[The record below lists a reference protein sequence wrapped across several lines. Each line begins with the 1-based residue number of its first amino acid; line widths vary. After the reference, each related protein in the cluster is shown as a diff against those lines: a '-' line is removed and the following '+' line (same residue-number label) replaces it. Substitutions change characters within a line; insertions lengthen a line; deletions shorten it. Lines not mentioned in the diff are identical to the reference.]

1 MKNSELR
8 AKNKNC
14 DKIEKLRRNRGTPLK
29 SRGPMP
35 KLSNEAN
42 ELFLGPKRDTVVYGL
57 SMTGKTALVEARI
70 SQSSRHSDVIAIT
83 DSVEPGV
90 DVSKPD
96 WMVLTRVKRPTKI
109 SIKPTRDLLLAG
121 KPNNF
126 CKTKTDALF
135 SAKKR
140 WTDIVLDDW
149 ERHLPYRVGG
159 QSVFN
164 YLAGLLTA
172 TAGRRTAL
180 ILIRHDKLGGA
191 GRRRGRTEG
200 RQG

>member
-1 MKNSELR
+1 
-8 AKNKNC
+8 
-14 DKIEKLRRNRGTPLK
+14 
-29 SRGPMP
+29 
-35 KLSNEAN
+35 
-42 ELFLGPKRDTVVYGL
+42 
-57 SMTGKTALVEARI
+57 
-70 SQSSRHSDVIAIT
+70 
-83 DSVEPGV
+83 
-90 DVSKPD
+90 
-96 WMVLTRVKRPTKI
+96 MVLTRVKRPTKI
-109 SIKPTRDLLLAG
+109 SIKPTRDLLLACAG

-126 CKTKTDALF
+126 CKPKADALF

-149 ERHLPYRVGG
+149 ERHLPYRVRG

-172 TAGRRTAL
+172 TAGRRIAL
-180 ILIRHDKLGGA
+180 TLIRQDKLGGA